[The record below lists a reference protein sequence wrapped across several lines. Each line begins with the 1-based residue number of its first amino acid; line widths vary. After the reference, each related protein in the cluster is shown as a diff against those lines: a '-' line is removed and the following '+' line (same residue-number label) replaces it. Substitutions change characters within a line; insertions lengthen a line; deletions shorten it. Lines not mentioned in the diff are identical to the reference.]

1 MSVFALSG
9 EPYMTFVGG
18 EVDIEEQVRAV
29 HRLRRDHP
37 EFAIGTTDR
46 TSLRCS
52 DDHVYA
58 VLRRGTSGTSML
70 LVNLSDQHRSIMV
83 DLAPDAL
90 DGPPRSRDVLGDTT
104 LSWSSIDG
112 RFSTVVELEPYQ
124 AVAVPLDGP
133 LDGNTTAR

>member
-1 MSVFALSG
+1 MAAARRH
-9 EPYMTFVGG
+9 
-18 EVDIEEQVRAV
+18 DRRRRAGTV
-29 HRLRRDHP
+29 VPQRTRDERVARRPRRDP
-37 EFAIGTTDR
+37 PPR
-46 TSLRCS
+46 LRCS

-58 VLRRGTSGTSML
+58 VLRRGTGGTSGTSML

-112 RFSTVVELEPYQ
+112 RFSTAVELEPYQ

-133 LDGNTTAR
+133 LDGITPAH